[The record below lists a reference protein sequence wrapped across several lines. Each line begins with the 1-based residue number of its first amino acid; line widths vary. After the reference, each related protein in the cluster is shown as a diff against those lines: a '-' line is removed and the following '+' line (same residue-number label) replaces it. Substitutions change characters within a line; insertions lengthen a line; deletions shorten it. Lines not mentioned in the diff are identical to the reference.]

1 VETKAP
7 DGYLRKEGAVRITIE
22 PGSEVAEVTYDE
34 GTSLSGGGSGLSY
47 DTQSR
52 VYTLLVSNKGGC
64 ELPYT
69 GGRGRGA
76 FYLSGALVLPF
87 AAWALAAQKQ
97 R

>member
-1 VETKAP
+1 METKAP

-47 DTQSR
+47 DAQSR
-52 VYTLLVSNKGGC
+52 VYTLLVSNTGGC